1 MTTVGRRRTA
11 AAAVMLTAVSLVVGC
26 HGARESDVNPG
37 PSARPFVPRVEL
49 WVSPSGSDSN
59 PGTKLR
65 PLRQVRRAAA
75 LARAGTLVHVAAG
88 TYAPVITS
96 RSGRAAAPIVF
107 RSELRWQA
115 AVDAGGGTSAW
126 TNTGDW
132 VSIEGFDLSGASYN
146 GILSTGSHGRFTG
159 NHVHDVRSPDC
170 SRGGAGIVVESYVA
184 VDNLVADNV
193 VEHVVAPG
201 DCGRVHGI
209 YFQSPDGGRIV
220 NNLVAFC
227 SGWGIHLWHNASR
240 ITIANNTVVHN
251 ARGGIAVGGS
261 LEGNDLRPGIASGVV
276 VSNNI
281 VVDNGQ
287 VGISE
292 MGRVGKNS
300 FAENLSHGNALADY
314 RLANDRQADQAVTGD
329 PQFLDAQG
337 DYRLRYGSP
346 ALDVGDPAVAPPED
360 LEGTPRP
367 QGPGVDLGAYEGA
380 H

>member
-1 MTTVGRRRTA
+1 
-11 AAAVMLTAVSLVVGC
+11 
-26 HGARESDVNPG
+26 
-37 PSARPFVPRVEL
+37 
-49 WVSPSGSDSN
+49 
-59 PGTKLR
+59 
-65 PLRQVRRAAA
+65 
-75 LARAGTLVHVAAG
+75 
-88 TYAPVITS
+88 
-96 RSGRAAAPIVF
+96 
-107 RSELRWQA
+107 
-115 AVDAGGGTSAW
+115 
-126 TNTGDW
+126 
-132 VSIEGFDLSGASYN
+132 
-146 GILSTGSHGRFTG
+146 
-159 NHVHDVRSPDC
+159 
-170 SRGGAGIVVESYVA
+170 
-184 VDNLVADNV
+184 
-193 VEHVVAPG
+193 
-201 DCGRVHGI
+201 VHGI

-292 MGRVGKNS
+292 TGRVGKNS

-314 RLANDRQADQAVTGD
+314 RLANDRQPDQAVTGD

-346 ALDVGDPAVAPPED
+346 ALDVGDPAEAPSQD